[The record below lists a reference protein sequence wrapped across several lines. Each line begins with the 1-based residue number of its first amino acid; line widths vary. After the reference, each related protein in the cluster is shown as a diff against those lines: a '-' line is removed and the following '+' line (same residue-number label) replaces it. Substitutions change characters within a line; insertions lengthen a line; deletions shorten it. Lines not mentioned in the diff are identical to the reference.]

1 MAEINNLSTTD
12 ASNTARFPE
21 GMRVNAVNDSA
32 RALEGMIARGLKDV
46 IDGSITSA
54 GTTTAYT
61 VASNRT
67 LTAYYDGMTITVQW
81 NATCGATPTVN
92 VDSIGAK
99 NLYWPGGA
107 QVTTGDLLINA
118 RSIIQYDGTNFQ
130 VLTGSTIDTD
140 AALATHIADT
150 STHGTTGAIVG
161 TTDTQTLTGKTVVVA
176 SNTITTAA
184 SGNLTSTELNA
195 ALAELQTDVDTKT
208 TLAAAQAA
216 TAADVVSTNAD
227 VVTTNADVVLTNA
240 DVVTTNADAATTTQD
255 AIDTAADAASTA
267 ADVVSSAASA
277 AQASAAA
284 YGWVSVTPITAAT
297 TNLETTDAR
306 KYYLIDATSNTI
318 AINLPAIG
326 TDEGIMYGFEVTNVD
341 NAITLVRDGT
351 DYINGVNGNYA
362 GLLSVGDVLYCTS
375 DDSSP
380 DNWLVTFASRVTA
393 GAGLS
398 KTGSTM
404 SLDLTS
410 NNTFTGD
417 QTFGPITETQTV
429 KAVSF
434 TPSLTAE
441 GTVYNCNAAITITM
455 PAAEAGK
462 SFTIIHDV
470 GTEITWAGTILWAG
484 GAAPTAAAAKE
495 IYVFVSDGTNW
506 YGNLAGTGYA

>member
-1 MAEINNLSTTD
+1 MAEINDLDVTD
-12 ASNTARFPE
+12 ANNTARFPE

-32 RALEGMIARGLKDV
+32 RALEAIIARGLKDV

-99 NLYWPGGA
+99 NLYFPSGT
-107 QVTTGDLLINA
+107 QVTTGDLISGG

-130 VLTGSTIDTD
+130 VLTNST
-140 AALATHIADT
+140 
-150 STHGTTGAIVG
+150 V
-161 TTDTQTLTGKTVVVA
+161 
-176 SNTITTAA
+176 TA
-184 SGNLTSTELNA
+184 
-195 ALAELQTDVDTKT
+195 V
-208 TLAAAQAA
+208 TLAAAQTLTNKTLTSPVLNGTLSGTAFLDEDAMGSDSAIAAASQQSIKAYADGRYTAAVAA
-216 TAADVVSTNAD
+216 TAADVIA
-227 VVTTNADVVLTNA
+227 
-240 DVVTTNADAATTTQD
+240 
-255 AIDTAADAASTA
+255 TAADAVQTALDRIATAADASSTA
-267 ADVVSSAASA
+267 ADVLATNADAVSTAANAVSTAADA

-284 YGWVSVTPITAAT
+284 YGWSSVTNITAAT

-306 KYYLIDATSNTI
+306 KYYLLDATSNTI

-326 TDEGIMYGFEVTNVD
+326 TDEGIMYGFEVVNVD

-362 GLLSVGDVLYCTS
+362 GLLSVGDVVYCTS
-375 DDSSP
+375 DDNSP

-393 GAGLS
+393 GAGLT
-398 KTGSTM
+398 KTGSVMT
-404 SLDLTS
+404 LDLT
-410 NNTFTGD
+410 NGQTWTGD

-462 SFTIIHDV
+462 GFTIIHDD
-470 GTEITWAGTILWAG
+470 GTEITWAGTILWAD